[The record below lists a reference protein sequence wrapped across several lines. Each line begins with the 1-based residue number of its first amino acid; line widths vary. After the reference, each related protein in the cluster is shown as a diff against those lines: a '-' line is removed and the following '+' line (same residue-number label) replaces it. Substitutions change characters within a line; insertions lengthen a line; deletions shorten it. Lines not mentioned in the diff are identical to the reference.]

1 MNSEPATPFVL
12 SLQEASRQRLADVH
26 GHVLAPY
33 RLSFA
38 LPASYSAKRRR
49 HYPLVLLFDACDA
62 YGSAVEMSRLMTQT
76 KEIRDCIVVGI
87 ESPADAG
94 VDTLARYVTGTLL
107 PWCRAHYRV
116 AAEPAAVFS
125 AHVGRAAALAQACSE
140 TAVRAI
146 GEQTRA
152 AGAGGLVP
160 ALVQG
165 LRDAFGTGHEYGR
178 EVIVMQQPLLMRAMT
193 ALAPL
198 LRRLRAKPSHDAPAN
213 PHLIWSERMQRN
225 FEVFAVL
232 PPSAAAQPQRRY
244 PALLVLDAN
253 IEFAT
258 VAETA
263 ARMAASGET
272 EEVAVIGIGVPRAEG
287 ATEFA
292 FRRFEEFSPPAEDYD
307 FGDPLGRIFR
317 SLFALRGQD
326 ARLRIGQAPG
336 FHAFLTAELLPQL
349 AAQLPLDTQ
358 RLGLLGHSA
367 GGCYVGYEMAQA
379 DSPFRDYAGVSPGIG
394 ISGSWLMRGTR
405 TVSKQARQVF
415 LCIGSEEKTN
425 LFNRIA
431 GIPETADYAVRL
443 QAQHGLRVRYHCY
456 EGETH
461 SSVYA
466 IATTQALMQFYSR
479 APVGKAA

>member
-12 SLQEASRQRLADVH
+12 SLQEASRRRLADVH
-26 GHVLAPY
+26 GHVLTPY
-33 RLSFA
+33 RLNVA
-38 LPASYSAKRRR
+38 LPASYAAKRRR
-49 HYPLVLLFDACDA
+49 RYPLVLLFDACDI
-62 YGSAVEMSRLMTQT
+62 YGSAVEMNRLMAETR
-76 KEIRDCIVVGI
+76 EIRDCIVIGI
-87 ESPADAG
+87 ESPGDTG
-94 VDTLARYVTGTLL
+94 VDALARYVTGTLL

-125 AHVGRAAALAQACSE
+125 AHVGRAAALAQICGESVLR
-140 TAVRAI
+140 TI
-146 GEQTRA
+146 GEQTRT

-178 EVIVMQQPLLMRAMT
+178 EVTVMQQPVLMHALT

-198 LRRLRAKPSHDAPAN
+198 LRHLRAKPSHEAPPN
-213 PHLIWSERMQRN
+213 PHLLWSERLQRN

-232 PPSAAAQPQRRY
+232 PTSAATQPQRRY
-244 PALLVLDAN
+244 PALFVLDAN

-258 VAETA
+258 VSEIA
-263 ARMAASGET
+263 ARLAASGET
-272 EEVAVIGIGVPRAEG
+272 EEIAVIGIGAPRAEG
-287 ATEFA
+287 HMEFA
-292 FRRFEEFSPPAEDYD
+292 FRRFEEFSPPAEGYD
-307 FGDPLGRIFR
+307 FGDALGRIFR

-336 FHAFLTAELLPQL
+336 FHAFVTAELLPQL
-349 AAQLPLDTQ
+349 TAQLPLDPQ

-367 GGCYVGYEMAQA
+367 GGCFVGYALAQA

-394 ISGSWLMRGTR
+394 ISGSWLMRCAS

-415 LCIGSEEKTN
+415 LCIGSEENTN
-425 LFNRIA
+425 LFNQIA
-431 GIPETADYAVRL
+431 GIPDTPDYAARL
-443 QAQHGLRVRYHCY
+443 QTQPGLQVHYHCF

-466 IATTQALMQFYSR
+466 VAATRALMQFYSR
-479 APVGKAA
+479 NAAEAT